1 MKNKKQFIKVDL
13 NKQNLNEYITEK
25 RDKIKTPINNFIKKW
40 KQIETKK
47 FIKKTKKTKKQYL
60 KILESF

>member
-25 RDKIKTPINNFIKKW
+25 RDKIKTLINN
-40 KQIETKK
+40 
-47 FIKKTKKTKKQYL
+47 
-60 KILESF
+60 